1 LIAQSGNWKAVCWSV
16 PTSTPNPSE
25 LKTPDSKSKK
35 SCTLPKA
42 KGYNSNLIKDIP
54 IDTATF
60 KAVIQQIDTGELY
73 KEYAIKITLTITI
86 TITGRTQ
93 TIEFEGSEFC

>member
-1 LIAQSGNWKAVCWSV
+1 LDKRKEICSN
-16 PTSTPNPSE
+16 
-25 LKTPDSKSKK
+25 
-35 SCTLPKA
+35 A